1 MKIKIC
7 PLPFTNHEYE
17 RSSASKELRSF
28 KMSWFL
34 NFPVALDTLT
44 WFPIMFETFSIWAFS
59 WWDQCY
65 NNIAGFN
72 NKHKTTPQVNICSKK
87 VWKKLDHG
95 HFKYLFQILDSS
107 PAFLSDINI
116 TQYVA
121 LYNMWKIV
129 LPYGSA
135 LLTDIKLWPP
145 FLLFRYLVT

>member
-1 MKIKIC
+1 MPSSFYQPWIWKKLCIIKIKKLQNVLISK
-7 PLPFTNHEYE
+7 F
-17 RSSASKELRSF
+17 SSSS
-28 KMSWFL
+28 S
-34 NFPVALDTLT
+34 TLT
-44 WFPIMFETFSIWAFS
+44 WFPIMFETFCIWAFS

-87 VWKKLDHG
+87 VLKKLDHS
-95 HFKYLFQILDSS
+95 HFKYLFQILDALH
-107 PAFLSDINI
+107 AFLSDINI

-145 FLLFRYLVT
+145 FLLSGYLVT